1 MSVLTVNRQLYPHET
16 VRQRPSMRPE
26 IAHAEPKPPGSFF
39 IAATCCAVVSFTP
52 LILFVAFLLMEP
64 MPEDATLPRAPIP
77 GFARHKNANC
87 DYATQ
92 AAMTNVSDPAQCAK
106 ACEQEMGCVGFV
118 HSRRKRRC
126 WRKTAC
132 TPLRPSSRV
141 STYLR
146 RGVALPAL
154 PSRENPHEWALNT
167 TLVLVWRGRD
177 LSFLA
182 RLPARRVELVVYML
196 PVPEQPAASNRS
208 ASLSKY
214 PHRWYGTSL
223 TGTAAYRAEHEVRR
237 WGQPL
242 AFLRQL
248 PHARSLA
255 DALPLGIVTFVLEF
269 YHSLPKE
276 VIFTD
281 DRGCPGESCP
291 WLLSLLPTPPPAA
304 MNDAKRAF
312 LAAYIAGGGE
322 RGNKDDFG
330 PSEPADDRGLLLR
343 CRCRLGSA
351 AALPLPAGF
360 SHGDAWR
367 TWYSRELGA
376 PAGAALRPEGGS
388 FAVAGWRLRRRP
400 YATWRALQSLLLVSG
415 KYGKGLGTPGMPWQA
430 LSADEWAALARAL
443 WFSFLS
449 ADASAEATP
458 RDPCFSSAPICDAG
472 VVVRVRERAREF
484 YDRVDDV
491 FDMGVDGVEHVAE
504 RVRGGV
510 GVVREAVRART
521 GRRV

>member
-1 MSVLTVNRQLYPHET
+1 ML
-16 VRQRPSMRPE
+16 
-26 IAHAEPKPPGSFF
+26 
-39 IAATCCAVVSFTP
+39 SFTP

-196 PVPEQPAASNRS
+196 PVPVQPAASNRS

-351 AALPLPAGF
+351 AAALLARRRRLLARRRVADVVLARARRAGGRRAAPRGRQLCRRGLAAAAAAVRDVARAAVAAAGERQVRQGPG
-360 SHGDAWR
+360 HAGD
-367 TWYSRELGA
+367 
-376 PAGAALRPEGGS
+376 
-388 FAVAGWRLRRRP
+388 AVAGALRR
-400 YATWRALQSLLLVSG
+400 
-415 KYGKGLGTPGMPWQA
+415 
-430 LSADEWAALARAL
+430 
-443 WFSFLS
+443 
-449 ADASAEATP
+449 
-458 RDPCFSSAPICDAG
+458 
-472 VVVRVRERAREF
+472 RERARERCSRARCGSRSGAGLGR
-484 YDRVDDV
+484 RVRRGDAARRRASRRRRSATPASSCGCASARASSTTAWTTSSTWASTV
-491 FDMGVDGVEHVAE
+491 ETVEHAGGGHDGVT
-504 RVRGGV
+504 RGGV
-510 GVVREAVRART
+510 GVVREA
-521 GRRV
+521 